1 MNTKPESAE
10 PIMEKVAKHAA
21 RWAGSSSAFALAVTT
36 VVVWAVVGPH
46 FRYSDTWQ
54 LVVNTGT
61 TVVTFLMVF
70 LIQRSQNKDALAI
83 QLKLN
88 ELVAAVQGASNRMIS
103 VEQLSEEDLQILEK
117 HYRTLS
123 EMASSESK
131 LTESHSVEEA
141 TRRHK
146 AKTEKTKRNKN
157 GH

>member
-1 MNTKPESAE
+1 
-10 PIMEKVAKHAA
+10 MERVAKFAA
-21 RWAGSSSAFALAVTT
+21 RWAGSSSAFAVAVATI
-36 VVVWAVVGPH
+36 VIWAAVGPH

-61 TVVTFLMVF
+61 TVITFLMVF

-88 ELVAAVQGASNRMIS
+88 ELVAAIHGASNRMIS
-103 VEQLSEEDLQILEK
+103 VEQLSEQDLQILEK
-117 HYRTLS
+117 HYRTLAQ
-123 EMASSESK
+123 MASSESK

-157 GH
+157 GQ